1 MSVDGRLQLAEF
13 CFLLISI
20 QVHNPSCGPSSIQ
33 KQGQTYLQIFAIW
46 ICCQFAV
53 YLSMQY
59 ADVNHP

>member
-33 KQGQTYLQIFAIW
+33 KQGQTYLQIFAI
-46 ICCQFAV
+46 
-53 YLSMQY
+53 
-59 ADVNHP
+59 